1 MRHRFVSAPRRAM
14 LLAALPALAALGG
27 CSSGGGDSTGGTGP
41 QGAIAIA
48 LSPASGSVP
57 QGGSS
62 TIGVT
67 VSRSGGFT
75 GTVSI
80 TATGAPSGTTAQVSA
95 SSTVGTVTAAV
106 ITVNVS
112 GSATPGTSTI
122 TVHATGSGVSEV
134 TKTFTLTVTA
144 VASGSFGLSLSPAQ
158 LSVAQGANGSTQVS
172 VVRSNFPGAVALTA
186 TGAPGGV
193 TATFSPQSVTGA
205 TSTLTIAVGVSV
217 VAQQYTITVHGAATG
232 AADPTATLTLTVTST
247 GSSGGFSLSATGSPI
262 AISQGGNGQATV
274 NITRTGGFS
283 GAVALAVEG
292 APAGL
297 TASVNPASTTGGSST
312 LSVVASASLAA
323 SSYTL
328 TVRGTATGLADQT
341 TTVQVT
347 VSASGGSGN
356 VTLDFT
362 SCSTDTRARWV
373 AYQDGAGTWTQ
384 VAGASDMYHFTITAA
399 TGGFAYVTQPQLSS
413 STTLAV
419 QFMSRAEM
427 SAAPILFCQPGPIKL
442 VNGTLANV
450 GAAQLVNISMGGAF
464 ALAVGAIPNFALPG
478 VADGAHDLVAYLY
491 GGAPSA
497 TDKMIIRRDQNV
509 ATNGS
514 LAPLDFGGAEAFT
527 PASASISV
535 SGLVAGD
542 GMVSTTSYLTG
553 ASCDAG
559 TLYQQFPFASPFTV
573 YGVPAGQ
580 QRGSDFHSVLVTA
593 AGANSNHSAQLS
605 FHTLG
610 SKAVVLPAP
619 LASVN
624 VQVVNAGYKRLIATF
639 GLAADYNSGASLYYI
654 PKTGVPHPVTISA
667 TAAYIGSSNATLA
680 MPDFTGVAGW
690 SDVWAAGVG
699 IGTNYTISAVGSNAS
714 TMCQE
719 GARRVTAT
727 VTGSN

>member
-1 MRHRFVSAPRRAM
+1 M
-14 LLAALPALAALGG
+14 
-27 CSSGGGDSTGGTGP
+27 
-41 QGAIAIA
+41 
-48 LSPASGSVP
+48 
-57 QGGSS
+57 
-62 TIGVT
+62 
-67 VSRSGGFT
+67 
-75 GTVSI
+75 
-80 TATGAPSGTTAQVSA
+80 
-95 SSTVGTVTAAV
+95 
-106 ITVNVS
+106 
-112 GSATPGTSTI
+112 
-122 TVHATGSGVSEV
+122 HATGSGVSEV
-134 TKTFTLTVTA
+134 TKTFSLTVTA

-172 VVRSNFPGAVALTA
+172 IVRSNFTGAVALSA

-232 AADPTATLTLTVTST
+232 AADQTATLTLTVTST

-297 TASVNPASTTGGSST
+297 AASVNPASTTGGSST

-341 TTVQVT
+341 TTV
-347 VSASGGSGN
+347 
-356 VTLDFT
+356 T
-362 SCSTDTRARWV
+362 SSSRRRAEAGMSRSTSPRAAPTRAR
-373 AYQDGAGTWTQ
+373 AGWRTRTAPATWTQ
-384 VAGASDMYHFTITAA
+384 LAGASDVYHFTITAA

-427 SAAPILFCQPGPIKL
+427 SAAPILFCQPGPIKF
-442 VNGTLANV
+442 VNGTIANV
-450 GAAQLVNISMGGAF
+450 GAAQIVNISMGGAF
-464 ALAVGAIPNFALPG
+464 TLAVGAIPNFALPG

-514 LAPLDFGGAEAFT
+514 LAALDFGGAEAFT

-580 QRGSDFHSVLVTA
+580 QRAGDFHSVLVTA

-667 TAAYIGSSNATLA
+667 TAAYIGSSSATLA

-699 IGTNYTISAVGSNAS
+699 IGTNYTISAVGSNAG